1 MTGPTEQANRPG
13 STSSNGAAASSVTAH
28 FASVD
33 PKTAATVS
41 VAWLVVANK
50 PIYPLYVWWLVGAG
64 TAVAAATA
72 LSAPLFLAI
81 ALGAAKRPLAARIA
95 LPLVGATDTVFATLL
110 FGRASGTELFFV
122 PCLLLAVCAFS
133 PAERRRVR
141 MLVAALFLTF
151 VVVHELVG
159 AGGGPWSA
167 AQATLVR
174 EMNILAVAS
183 LSAFV
188 AWRFSGTR

>member
-1 MTGPTEQANRPG
+1 MTGPAREAD
-13 STSSNGAAASSVTAH
+13 TSRSASSIDARQPGE
-28 FASVD
+28 AMDLRSVD
-33 PKTAATVS
+33 RKTAATVT

-50 PIYPLYVWWLVGAG
+50 PIYPLYVWWLVGSG

-81 ALGAAKRPLAARIA
+81 ALGAAERPLAARIA
-95 LPLVGATDTVFATLL
+95 LPLVGAMDTVFATLL

-133 PAERRRVR
+133 PVERRRVR
-141 MLVAALFLTF
+141 MLVAVLFLTF
-151 VVVHELVG
+151 VVVHEVVD
-159 AGGGPWSA
+159 AGGGPWTA
-167 AQATLVR
+167 AQATQVR